1 MPVCWSNLV
10 DSIDRETHITTKKN
24 WEDLKLY
31 YIFQKLCYIFQT
43 LHNLV
48 FINT

>member
-1 MPVCWSNLV
+1 MPLCWSNLV
-10 DSIDRETHITTKKN
+10 DRVDRETHITTKKN
-24 WEDLKLY
+24 WEDLELH
-31 YIFQKLCYIFQT
+31 YILSVSLIQT